1 MHLAIVILFKF
12 LSIKIPLHI
21 NRDWGGQ
28 DCLVDVVLAL
38 HINNIKLRTTLSL
51 SLFSICRQRKWRRNW
66 TSRLLHPPLLS
77 RQMFPLSCLV
87 PSSSSSSSSSS
98 LFRNP
103 LQDSLLESKP
113 GLDLMH
119 ATEHTMAN
127 TLAQRLGSTLNPY
140 TRPSWTAPRTMGWT
154 SHQGACRRV
163 FPTMV

>member
-28 DCLVDVVLAL
+28 DCSVDVVLAL

-66 TSRLLHPPLLS
+66 TSRLLHPLSSAGRCSLSPVLCPAPLPRLHP
-77 RQMFPLSCLV
+77 PLSSV
-87 PSSSSSSSSSS
+87 T
-98 LFRNP
+98 LFRTHFWSPSPGWTSCTPQNTP
-103 LQDSLLESKP
+103 WRTHSLSD
-113 GLDLMH
+113 LDPPW
-119 ATEHTMAN
+119 
-127 TLAQRLGSTLNPY
+127 TL

-154 SHQGACRRV
+154 SHQGACRRL